1 MRLEPKPVRK
11 ETIMK
16 RSFRR
21 KPVVTPVAA
30 AFAALFFGLPPYELA
45 AHWYGA
51 VLLALTVLPACG
63 MTLLLCCFG
72 RSELTPLGRY
82 LPAAAG
88 AAALFFAYEAL
99 AESGTVWGSALLT
112 VAPLAVALTV
122 MPGVYLLV
130 CLFDAS
136 IFARRIRRKCG
147 LTH

>member
-1 MRLEPKPVRK
+1 MRLESKPVRK

-72 RSELTPLGRY
+72 RSELTPL
-82 LPAAAG
+82 AACR
-88 AAALFFAYEAL
+88 
-99 AESGTVWGSALLT
+99 T
-112 VAPLAVALTV
+112 
-122 MPGVYLLV
+122 
-130 CLFDAS
+130 
-136 IFARRIRRKCG
+136 
-147 LTH
+147 